1 MRPLLFCSALGA
13 ALLSGCAN
21 QSPDDS
27 VPSPRPQ
34 DIAGAHKLS
43 EMAKHRTPRA
53 EVLKSPQMRNWE
65 AYAATVRER
74 VRPFIVFEDPDAI
87 PGNPSAIVSL
97 LLGPDGMVVTAKL
110 TRSSG
115 VPAWDR
121 AVLAAV
127 ERASPL
133 PVLTTPQERRFTIT
147 FRPKETGD

>member
-1 MRPLLFCSALGA
+1 MRRLLFCSAFSA
-13 ALLSGCAN
+13 ALLSGCVT
-21 QSPDDS
+21 QPPDATVFNPPQPD
-27 VPSPRPQ
+27 VP
-34 DIAGAHKLS
+34 GARKPS
-43 EMAKHRTPRA
+43 ETAKQGVGQA
-53 EVLKSPQMRNWE
+53 AVLKSPQMRKWE

-74 VRPFIVFEDPDAI
+74 VQPFIVFEDPDAI

-115 VPAWDR
+115 VPAWDS

-147 FRPKETGD
+147 FRPKELGD